1 MNLNK
6 ITSNTYNL
14 TLQVND
20 NSYRS
25 HFEFI
30 INTNDQRVPTGKTI
44 IDLFST
50 GQIYM
55 NLPKDKVLSNG
66 SDNLRTIFSSYYHDP
81 LTYNGFNLAKKSSD
95 TIPTWAELYSV
106 DNFDGWIL
114 DTKLFFDLQD
124 NYLGMPICKNFTGHI
139 QSGSFYQ
146 SQEYA
151 FANLPP
157 FAVCSSSKVAITK
170 TTAAPCAYSYN
181 QYKCPFYE
189 SRYDLLQSNS
199 IKTYG
204 SDDLTIYELRVSPCI
219 SGDAIYQIVQVD
231 TNNITYSINVELR
244 SDETDTEAKE
254 VFQQVMETY
263 KDGFTSLSQVNNMSS
278 SVEKNSYI
286 LSLV

>member
-14 TLQVND
+14 NLQIND

-25 HFEFI
+25 QFEFT
-30 INTNDQRVPTGKTI
+30 INTNDQRVPIGKTV

-55 NLPKDKVLSNG
+55 NLPKDKVLSNA

-81 LTYNGFNLAKKSSD
+81 LTYNGFNLAQKSSD
-95 TIPTWAELYSV
+95 NIPTWAELYSV

-124 NYLGMPICKNFTGHI
+124 NLLGMPICKNFTGNI
-139 QSGSFYQ
+139 QSGAFHK

-157 FAVCSSSKVAITK
+157 FAVCSSPKVAISK
-170 TTAAPCAYSYN
+170 TTAASCAYSHN

-189 SRYDLLQSNS
+189 SRYDLLESNS

-204 SDDLTIYELRVSPCI
+204 SDDLTVYELRVSPCI
-219 SGDAIYQIVQVD
+219 SGDAIYQIVQID
-231 TNNITYSINVELR
+231 THNITYSINVELR

-278 SVEKNSYI
+278 SVQKNSYI
-286 LSLV
+286 LSLI

>member
-14 TLQVND
+14 TLHVND
-20 NSYRS
+20 NSYCS
-25 HFEFI
+25 HFEFT

-55 NLPKDKVLSNG
+55 NLPKDKALSNG
-66 SDNLRTIFSSYYHDP
+66 GENLRTIFSSYYHDP

-124 NYLGMPICKNFTGHI
+124 NHLGMPICKNFTGNI
-139 QSGSFYQ
+139 QSGAFYQ

-189 SRYDLLQSNS
+189 SRYDLLESNS